1 MPIGIMSAIGIAGLG
16 TAATAGITAA
26 AIGAEATGY
35 GAIAAAHETSSANEK
50 AATLTAN
57 AADYAANQQAAA
69 TAAALAFSKQQA
81 ENSYQNDEV
90 TRKANYDQWAAGQT
104 LHNSVRDALGYGS
117 AAIPAYVPGVDPNFN
132 ASTAGAPPAA
142 GYTAPPTLPTYSA
155 GTAVNPTTGAIMP
168 PPAASATTAPPSV
181 GAALAPPATNP
192 LAATS
197 TPAPIVTAAMR
208 AAAATQA
215 PPSAGAVLASPTA
228 SAPTAQAPL
237 QPPDLSYLNDPN
249 NPNALRLAMASGQV
263 PTYAPGSVGSYLGS
277 Y

>member
-1 MPIGIMSAIGIAGLG
+1 MPL
-16 TAATAGITAA
+16 GITAA
-26 AIGAEATGY
+26 AVATVIAGGETAAGALY
-35 GAIAAAHETSSANEK
+35 AAHETSSANEK

-117 AAIPAYVPGVDPNFN
+117 AAIPAYVPGVDPNFT
-132 ASTAGAPPAA
+132 ASSAGAPPAA
-142 GYTAPPTLPTYSA
+142 GYVAPPTLPTYSA
-155 GTAVNPTTGAIMP
+155 GTVLNPTTGALVP
-168 PPAASATTAPPSV
+168 PPAASATTAPPGSV
-181 GAALAPPATNP
+181 GAALAPPT
-192 LAATS
+192 AAPTS
-197 TPAPIVTAAMR
+197 VGAPGGLMTAAPAPIVTAAMR

-215 PPSAGAVLASPTA
+215 PTSAGAVLASPTA

-249 NPNALRLAMASGQV
+249 NPNALRLAMASGQI